1 LARLTLGNNVVGD
14 MVSMKRWLVA
24 MAALVIGGGVS
35 TALLVMTD
43 PARSSI
49 EVYVA
54 ARDLPAGAALG
65 ADAVA
70 LDRVT
75 VGSGR
80 SLLFGRGD
88 ASALAVLRASHDLS
102 SGQLIQRSDVMDSTS
117 FADRRLV
124 FLPVKDVPAAGPGS
138 KVDILVIAGTAAQ
151 PTVFP
156 FALGVEVRATVS
168 GGLVV
173 VVGTKQA
180 AAFVYAANVMHLAAV
195 MADAGAAGGTEG
207 AISTPDQAMAAAA
220 QP

>member
-1 LARLTLGNNVVGD
+1 VMLGHKVVGD
-14 MVSMKRWLVA
+14 MVSTRRWLVA
-24 MAALVIGGGVS
+24 LAALVIGGGVS
-35 TALLVMTD
+35 AAPLVMAD
-43 PARSSI
+43 PARSSV
-49 EVYVA
+49 EVYAA

-102 SGQLIQRSDVMDSTS
+102 SGQLIQRTDVMDSTS

-151 PTVFP
+151 PAVVP
-156 FALGVEVRATVS
+156 FALGIEVRATVA

>member
-1 LARLTLGNNVVGD
+1 MAV
-14 MVSMKRWLVA
+14 
-24 MAALVIGGGVS
+24 AALVIGGGVS
-35 TALLVMTD
+35 AALLVVSD
-43 PARSSI
+43 PGRSAV

-54 ARDLPAGAALG
+54 ARDIPAGATLGGDALG
-65 ADAVA
+65 
-70 LDRVT
+70 LDRVN
-75 VGSGR
+75 VGSR
-80 SLLFGRGD
+80 RPLLFGRGD
-88 ASALAVLRASHDLS
+88 ASALAGLRASHELS
-102 SGQLIQRSDVMDSTS
+102 SGQLVQRSDVMDSTS

-138 KVDILVIAGTAAQ
+138 KVDILVVGGTAAQ
-151 PTVFP
+151 PTVIP

-180 AAFVYAANVMHLAAV
+180 AAFVYAANAMHLAAV
-195 MADAGAAGGTEG
+195 VADPGAAGGVEG